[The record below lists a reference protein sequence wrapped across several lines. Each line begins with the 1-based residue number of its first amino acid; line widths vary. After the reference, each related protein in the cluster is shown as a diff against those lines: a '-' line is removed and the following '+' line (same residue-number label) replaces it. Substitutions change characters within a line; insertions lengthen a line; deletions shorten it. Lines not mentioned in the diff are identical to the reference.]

1 MSNLSALL
9 KVTHLSWATWAILS
23 RSLIFLEKPERFA
36 TSRSIVLS
44 DLSESLTVTK
54 LIWAKWANEQ
64 IPSHGSSRQTLDS
77 LQKNSENQSLTNRK
91 AGATVHTMHNSAD
104 KFTFC
109 RHAVFSSK
117 QAARSHFG
125 SGPLCHEESNT
136 KIRCKSTQQ
145 ICLQEEFK
153 NFVIL
158 WFFTGPPS
166 LMWVSQ

>member
-1 MSNLSALL
+1 MSNLSKSLTVA
-9 KVTHLSWATWAILS
+9 HLSWATWAILS

-54 LIWAKWANEQ
+54 LIWAKWANKQ
-64 IPSHGSSRQTLDS
+64 IPSHGSSSQTLDS

-91 AGATVHTMHNSAD
+91 ADATVHTMHNSAD

-136 KIRCKSTQQ
+136 KIRFKAHSKSACRKSLKTSWS
-145 ICLQEEFK
+145 CGFLQ
-153 NFVIL
+153 VL
-158 WFFTGPPS
+158 Q
-166 LMWVSQ
+166 V